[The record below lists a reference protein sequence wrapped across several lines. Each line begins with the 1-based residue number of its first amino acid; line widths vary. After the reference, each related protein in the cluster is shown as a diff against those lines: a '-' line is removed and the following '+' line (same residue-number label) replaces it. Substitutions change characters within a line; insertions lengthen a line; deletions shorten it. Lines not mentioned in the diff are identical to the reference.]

1 MKILKLLLII
11 LVLGSVSVL
20 SLGCPGEAATEST
33 SEQQIAT
40 VQRGNLTV
48 DITASGNLS
57 LSRIEDL
64 AFDMPGAQDITVA
77 EVTVEEGDS
86 VEEGQVLATLD
97 TSEWDDML
105 VNLERDLLQAQI
117 NLDNA
122 QLALDKAED
131 QTVTLI
137 TGDIVYSSNY
147 DDEEIDILELQ
158 VELAEARLDDAQKA
172 LDEAQEKSPEILAP
186 FDGFVT
192 SVNVEGGD
200 EVLSGTVAV
209 TIADPDQFEA
219 DILVSEMDIFDLEL
233 GGEATVQ
240 IDAMTSLTIPATVT
254 YISPTA
260 TISSGV
266 VNYDVT
272 VQLESLEELM
282 QAQQEAMPDI
292 SSGELPEPM
301 KQAIEEGQMTQEE
314 AEAMLEQMQ
323 QQMQQAQ
330 AEQQAAFENFQ
341 LREGLTVTVSIII
354 AEATDVLLV
363 PNGAITTR
371 GQQNYV
377 QVVSSDGSIEERAVT
392 TGISNWQYTE
402 VSEGLSEGEQVVVT
416 GTTSTTTTTQQGGSP
431 GGRMI
436 IPMGGG
442 PPG

>member
-1 MKILKLLLII
+1 MKILKLLLIT
-11 LVLGSVSVL
+11 LVLGSVSIL
-20 SLGCPGEAATEST
+20 SLGCPGEAATEPT
-33 SEQQIAT
+33 SESQVAT

-64 AFDMPGAQDITVA
+64 AFDIPGAQDITVA

-97 TSEWDDML
+97 TSEWNDML

-172 LDEAQEKSPEILAP
+172 LDEAQEKSPEIIAP
-186 FDGFVT
+186 FDGFIA

-240 IDAMTSLTIPATVT
+240 VDAMTSLTIPATVT

-323 QQMQQAQ
+323 QAQ

-354 AEATDVLLV
+354 GEATDVLLV

-377 QVVSSDGSIEERAVT
+377 QVVSADGSIEERAVT

-402 VSEGLSEGEQVVVT
+402 VNEGLSEGEQVVVT
-416 GTTSTTTTTQQGGSP
+416 GTTSTTTETNQFGPP

-436 IPMGGG
+436 IPMGG